1 VQVFCKQTFRKG
13 VSLEY
18 YTDFLVLGSG
28 IAGLSFAIKVASL
41 GTVAMV
47 TKQDK
52 SDSNTNMAQGGIA
65 VVQDQ
70 ADRFEYHISD
80 TLICG
85 GGLCNEEVVRFVVTE
100 GPERIRELVQWGVEF
115 TRSTADPEQFD
126 LGREGGHSMRRVL
139 HAKDLTGREIERA
152 LNEKASQDK
161 NIRIFE
167 NHIAIDLIMKSSV
180 LGQKIERD
188 DRCLG
193 AYVYDISNNTVHT
206 FRAKFIMLAT
216 GGAGKVYLITTNPDI
231 ATADGIAMAYRAGAK
246 IANME
251 FIQFHPT
258 CLYHPD
264 AKSFLISEAVRGEG
278 AILKLKSGITFMEK
292 YHPMKSLAPR
302 DIVAKA
308 IDTELKKSGDDYV
321 LLDITHREKDFLVS
335 RFPNIYEKCL
345 EFGIDMTLS
354 PIPVVPAEH
363 YLCGGVMVNPSG
375 ETSIERLFACGEVS
389 CTGLHGAN
397 RLASNS
403 LLEAV
408 VFAQRSYLRIADLL
422 FDVEDDSLSI
432 PPWDPRG
439 ATESDESV
447 VVSHN
452 WDEIRRCMWNYVGI
466 VRSDK
471 RLERAQRRIDLI
483 IREIEEYYRNFI
495 ITRDLLELRN
505 IAVAAKLIVS
515 CARMRKES
523 RGLHYNLDYPD
534 KDDRLWLKDTIISR
548 EELWRK
554 A

>member
-1 VQVFCKQTFRKG
+1 M
-13 VSLEY
+13 EI

-28 IAGLSFAIKVASL
+28 IAGLSFAIKAAGL

-47 TKQDK
+47 TKQDMT
-52 SDSNTNMAQGGIA
+52 DSNTNMAQGGIA

-70 ADRFEYHISD
+70 ADRFEYHIND

-85 GGLCNEEVVRFVVTE
+85 GGLCNEGVVRFVVTE

-115 TRSTADPEQFD
+115 TRSTNDPEQFD
-126 LGREGGHSMRRVL
+126 LGREGGHSMRRVI
-139 HAKDLTGREIERA
+139 HAKDLTGQEIERA
-152 LNEKASQDK
+152 LNEKACQEK

-180 LGQKIERD
+180 IGQKIEIG

-193 AYVYDISNNTVHT
+193 AYVLDIANNSVHT
-206 FRAKFIMLAT
+206 FRAKFIMLST

-278 AILKLKSGITFMEK
+278 AILKLKSGATFMEK

-302 DIVAKA
+302 DFVAKA

-321 LLDITHREKDFLVS
+321 LLDITHRDKDFLMS

-345 EFGIDMTLS
+345 AFGIDMTRS

-363 YLCGGVMVNPSG
+363 YLCGGVMVNTNG

-408 VFAQRSYLRIADLL
+408 VFAQRSYRRVADLL
-422 FDVEDDSLSI
+422 SSVEDAPLPI
-432 PPWDPRG
+432 PAWDPRG

-505 IAVAAKLIVS
+505 IAVAAKLIVT

-523 RGLHYNLDYPD
+523 RGLHFNLDYPD

-554 A
+554 T

>member
-1 VQVFCKQTFRKG
+1 M
-13 VSLEY
+13 EIH
-18 YTDFLVLGSG
+18 TDFLVLGTG
-28 IAGLSFAIKVASL
+28 IAGLSFAIKAAEL
-41 GTVAMV
+41 GSVAMV
-47 TKQDK
+47 TKKDK
-52 SDSNTNMAQGGIA
+52 TDSNTNLAQGGIA
-65 VVQDQ
+65 VVQDET
-70 ADRFEYHISD
+70 DRFQYHIDD
-80 TLICG
+80 TLTCG
-85 GGLCNEEVVRFVVTE
+85 AGLSNEEVVRFVVTE
-100 GPERIRELVQWGVEF
+100 GPERLRELVQWGVEF
-115 TRSTADPEQFD
+115 TRSEAEPERFD
-126 LGREGGHSMRRVL
+126 LGREGGHSMRRVV

-152 LNEKASQDK
+152 LHEKAGK
-161 NIRIFE
+161 NDNIQIFE
-167 NHIAIDLIMKSSV
+167 NHIAIDLIMKSAA
-180 LGQKIERD
+180 LGQKIEH

-193 AYVYDISNNTVHT
+193 AYVLDIAKNEVHT
-206 FRAKFIMLAT
+206 FRAKFVMLST

-231 ATADGIAMAYRAGAK
+231 ATADGIAMAYRAGAR

-278 AILKLKSGITFMEK
+278 GILKLKNGSTFMEK

-302 DIVAKA
+302 DVVAKA
-308 IDTELKKSGDDYV
+308 IDTELKKSGDDCV
-321 LLDITHREKDFLVS
+321 LLDITHRDRDFFVS
-335 RFPNIYEKCL
+335 RFPNIYQKCMEL
-345 EFGIDMTLS
+345 GIDMTKE
-354 PIPVVPAEH
+354 PVPVVPAEH
-363 YLCGGVMVNPSG
+363 YLCGGVMVNEQG
-375 ETSIERLFACGEVS
+375 ETSIAGLFACGEVS

-408 VFAQRSYLRIADLL
+408 VFAHRSVRRIAEIRDTMRHRVPIL
-422 FDVEDDSLSI
+422 EDAVPV

-483 IREIEEYYRNFI
+483 NREIDEYYRNFI
-495 ITRDLLELRN
+495 VTRDLLELRN
-505 IAVAAKLIVS
+505 IAVAARLIVA

-523 RGLHYNLDYPD
+523 RGLHYNLDYPE
-534 KDDRLWLKDTIISR
+534 KNDRVWLKDTVVSR